1 MHSFQLTGKKRSERK
16 LKWKGIWR
24 QVRWTCLGEL
34 GDKIFIQSEE
44 IDMDKWVGNA
54 TRNKKKTVSRW

>member
-1 MHSFQLTGKKRSERK
+1 M
-16 LKWKGIWR
+16 
-24 QVRWTCLGEL
+24 TCLGEL